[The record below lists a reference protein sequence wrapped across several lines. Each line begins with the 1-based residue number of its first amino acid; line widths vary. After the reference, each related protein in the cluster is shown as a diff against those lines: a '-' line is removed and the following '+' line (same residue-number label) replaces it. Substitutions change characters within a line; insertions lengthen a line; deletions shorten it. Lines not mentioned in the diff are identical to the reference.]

1 MKSLPRNEDDGIR
14 KLSQSAGQQ
23 GDSKSVFG
31 LLLRIERELRLEARG
46 DNSLLAQGKDN
57 KPHDRRWP
65 GIFRS
70 YVE

>member
-14 KLSQSAGQQ
+14 NISQSAAQQ

-31 LLLRIERELRLEARG
+31 LLLLIERELRLEARG
-46 DNSLLAQGKDN
+46 DSSLLAQAKDN
-57 KPHDRRWP
+57 LPRDRRRP